1 MESSNPGLSFAA
13 QPAAL
18 TMAVSFTVGVKPH
31 LTMLRFDY
39 NDVPQFVLA
48 HNGVGARVPI
58 SGKIALERIPTA
70 RGTEPNWRPRAMR
83 LSCRWVSVSAEQK

>member
-18 TMAVSFTVGVKPH
+18 TMAVNFTVGVKPH
-31 LTMLRFDY
+31 LAVLRFDY

-48 HNGVGARVPI
+48 HYAIGARVPI
-58 SGKIALERIPTA
+58 AEKFALGRMVY
-70 RGTEPNWRPRAMR
+70 RA
-83 LSCRWVSVSAEQK
+83 WN

>member
-31 LTMLRFDY
+31 LAVKRSDY
-39 NDVPQFVLA
+39 SEVPRLVLA
-48 HNGVGARVPI
+48 DDTTWWWI
-58 SGKIALERIPTA
+58 SGLPQENRYSP
-70 RGTEPNWRPRAMR
+70 
-83 LSCRWVSVSAEQK
+83 